1 VAPLPG
7 ADGVSGLLGDTAAFV
22 ADNAGLLAQRV
33 LEHVQLSGIALVIAM
48 LVALPLALVLGHTG
62 RGGFLAINAAN
73 VGRALPSL
81 ALIAIALPFL
91 GLNDSSTIFALVLLG
106 IPPILTNTYVAVREV
121 DQDIIEAARGM
132 GMSGGEILRSVE
144 LPLAAPVMMSGIRT
158 AAVQIVAT
166 ATLAA
171 VIAGGGLGRF
181 IVDGFAT
188 RNNPSVV
195 TGAVAVG
202 LLTIL
207 TELGL
212 GAVERV
218 VTPRGSSQADERAA
232 RGVPSAVPG
241 DAKGGAL

>member
-1 VAPLPG
+1 M
-7 ADGVSGLLGDTAAFV
+7 SGLVGDTAAFV
-22 ADNAGLLAQRV
+22 AGNAGLLAQRV
-33 LEHVQLSGIALVIAM
+33 LEHVRLSVIALVIAM
-48 LVALPLALVLGHTG
+48 LVALPVALVLGHTG

-91 GLNDSSTIFALVLLG
+91 GLNDASTIFALVLLG
-106 IPPILTNTYVAVREV
+106 VPPILTNTYVAVREV
-121 DQDIIEAARGM
+121 DRDIIEAARGM
-132 GMSGGEILRSVE
+132 GMSGGGILRSVE

-195 TGAVAVG
+195 TGAVAVA

-218 VTPRGSSQADERAA
+218 VTPRGVSRTDERVA
-232 RGVPSAVPG
+232 RGVAS

>member
-1 VAPLPG
+1 M
-7 ADGVSGLLGDTAAFV
+7 SGLVGDTAAFV
-22 ADNAGLLAQRV
+22 AGNAGLLAQRV
-33 LEHVQLSGIALVIAM
+33 LEHVRLSVIALVIAM
-48 LVALPLALVLGHTG
+48 LVALPVALVLGHTG

-91 GLNDSSTIFALVLLG
+91 GLNDASTIFALVLLG
-106 IPPILTNTYVAVREV
+106 VPPILTNTYVAVREV
-121 DQDIIEAARGM
+121 DRDIIEAARGM

-195 TGAVAVG
+195 TGAVAVA

-218 VTPRGSSQADERAA
+218 VTPRGVSRTDERVA
-232 RGVPSAVPG
+232 RGVPS

>member
-1 VAPLPG
+1 MT
-7 ADGVSGLLGDTAAFV
+7 GLLRDTADFV
-22 ADNAGLLAQRV
+22 NGNAGLLLQWIA
-33 LEHVQLSGIALVIAM
+33 EHVQLSVVSLVVAM
-48 LVALPLALVLGHTG
+48 LVALPIALILGHTG

-91 GLNDSSTIFALVLLG
+91 GLNDRSTIFALVLLG
-106 IPPILTNTYVAVREV
+106 IPPILTNTFVGVRGV
-121 DQDIIEAARGM
+121 DRDIVEAARGM
-132 GMSGGEILRSVE
+132 GMSGGQILRDVE

-188 RNNPSVV
+188 RDNASVV
-195 TGAVAVG
+195 TGAVAVA

-212 GAVERV
+212 GAVERA
-218 VTPRGSSQADERAA
+218 VTSRGAGRTDERAA
-232 RGVPSAVPG
+232 RGAPRAVPG
-241 DAKGGAL
+241 SARGGVQ

>member
-1 VAPLPG
+1 
-7 ADGVSGLLGDTAAFV
+7 VSGLLGDTVAFV

-33 LEHVQLSGIALVIAM
+33 LEHVQLSVIALVIAM
-48 LVALPLALVLGHTG
+48 LVALPVALVLGHTG

-121 DQDIIEAARGM
+121 DRDIIEAARGM

-188 RNNPSVV
+188 RDYAQVFAGAALVSALALVV
-195 TGAVAVG
+195 DAGFA
-202 LLTIL
+202 
-207 TELGL
+207 
-212 GAVERV
+212 
-218 VTPRGSSQADERAA
+218 QATRSLSRRA
-232 RGVPSAVPG
+232 RG
-241 DAKGGAL
+241 

>member
-1 VAPLPG
+1 M
-7 ADGVSGLLGDTAAFV
+7 SGLLGDTAAFV

-33 LEHVQLSGIALVIAM
+33 LEHVQLSVIALVIAM